1 MGYMQETEAE
11 KLFASG
17 LKALAANNT
26 LTALVFFEKAM
37 AKEDKPIFA
46 SHMAFCIA
54 KERGQFQLAVTL
66 CEKAIA
72 REPQNP
78 VHYLNLGKI
87 YLFAGK
93 KSEAVRTFREGLARE
108 KDQQLIDEL
117 DKLETRKPPVFS
129 FLKRDNPVNRV
140 LGLLMKKT
148 GLR

>member
-1 MGYMQETEAE
+1 MPDSEAE

-17 LKALAANNT
+17 LQALAGNNT
-26 LTALVFFEKAM
+26 LTALVLFEKAL
-37 AKEDKPIFA
+37 AKEERPIF
-46 SHMAFCIA
+46 SSYMAFCIA

-78 VHYLNLGKI
+78 LHYLNLGKI

-108 KDQQLIDEL
+108 SNQHIIEEL

-129 FLKRDNPVNRV
+129 FLDRDNPINRLLGIV
-140 LGLLMKKT
+140 LKKL
-148 GLR
+148 GFR